1 MTAVLVLHK
10 IIKREHKVVPSKDR
24 RRRLNR
30 VVAAYFDSEGN
41 EYRKS
46 FESYS
51 DPLVPERGSHVELNR
66 LAKQWS

>member
-1 MTAVLVLHK
+1 MTTILTLRAIV
-10 IIKREHKVVPSKDR
+10 KREYKATPSKDR
-24 RRRLNR
+24 RRKMNR
-30 VVAAYFDSEGN
+30 VIASYFDDQGN

-51 DPLVPERGSHVELNR
+51 DPIVPERGTHVELNR